1 VTPEPSRPRIRG
13 LLGVAPIAALIV
25 AGAVLALL
33 LSRGGGGSSTTE
45 AGPGAGVLPTAPAS
59 APPTTSRS
67 TTSSRPRTAPPGTWP
82 AGLSGFTVVL
92 ATVAKRDH
100 PRAAAERLARSVR
113 LPGLRARVLDSSLHP
128 RLRPSVWIVYVG
140 RYRTR
145 NPAERVARRL
155 HAAGIRGGVV
165 ERLTG

>member
-1 VTPEPSRPRIRG
+1 VTPEPSRPRVRG
-13 LLGVAPIAALIV
+13 LLGIASIAAMIV

-59 APPTTSRS
+59 VPPATGRS
-67 TTSSRPRTAPPGTWP
+67 TTSSRPRAAQPGTWP
-82 AGLSGFTVVL
+82 VGLTGFTVVL

-100 PRAAAERLARSVR
+100 PRAAAERVARSVR

-140 RYRTR
+140 RYRRR

>member
-1 VTPEPSRPRIRG
+1 VTPEPSRRRIRG
-13 LLGVAPIAALIV
+13 LLGIASIAAMVV

-33 LSRGGGGSSTTE
+33 LSRASGGSSTTE

-59 APPTTSRS
+59 VPPATSRS
-67 TTSSRPRTAPPGTWP
+67 STSAPPRAASPGTWP
-82 AGLSGFTVVL
+82 VGLTGFTVVL
-92 ATVAKRDH
+92 ATLAKRDH
-100 PRAAAERLARSVR
+100 PRAAAERLARSVQ

-140 RYRTR
+140 RYSTR
-145 NPAERVARRL
+145 SPAERIARQLR
-155 HAAGIRGGVV
+155 AAGTRRGVV